1 MKKILLMVFIAV
13 LICGCNSKEK
23 SDTNTVIP
31 PTPEEE
37 IVSTKDEVN
46 ENTSKNTNFEDKKEE
61 PIASKDKIPKED
73 QTKNE
78 TQNINNNE
86 SKLVKEKDIII
97 PKLDE
102 KSKEETKIES
112 EKKEQITDSGE
123 KENIFV
129 EDKDP
134 IKKEEPPVEETK
146 PLYQI
151 GNSGKLFDSESE
163 AYAEAEKQFDKF
175 DDPEKY
181 VSGYMVYS
189 TFDKWTIS
197 YTYTYY

>member
-1 MKKILLMVFIAV
+1 MNNHEKILLIVFIVAF
-13 LICGCNSKEK
+13 ICGCNSKKELDAK
-23 SDTNTVIP
+23 TVIP

-37 IVSTKDEVN
+37 IVSTTGEVN
-46 ENTSKNTNFEDKKEE
+46 KNISTPTNNEDDKEE
-61 PIASKDKIPKED
+61 PIASKDKIPKEV
-73 QTKNE
+73 QTKND

-112 EKKEQITDSGE
+112 EKKEQITDFGE

-129 EDKDP
+129 EDKVP
-134 IKKEEPPVEETK
+134 IKKEEPPIEETK
-146 PLYQI
+146 PSYQI

-163 AYAEAEKQFDKF
+163 AYAEAEKQFNNF
-175 DDPEKY
+175 DVKC
-181 VSGYMVYS
+181 
-189 TFDKWTIS
+189 
-197 YTYTYY
+197 YTNVVTVVANKI